1 MCAELCCTR
10 TWSHIPRTSYG
21 GGNDLSGAFLSK
33 DVHARRRATTTRRKA
48 RNWEVAP
55 YAPPMEGARG
65 CAPAPREGDKKNPLR
80 ACFKIPN
87 IVSDRRAPLLQLP
100 PCVVDLVLWDNQ
112 STLPRPVGVNAK
124 ARERRDDKARMKGW
138 NVREESREDCIR
150 QDEVL
155 NRGSSTPTGV
165 GTQPNGSVGTPHTA
179 GLRSADDGTL
189 SKEAHDSGNAP
200 FSTWRGRRVE
210 VGRGGRSSA
219 GWAGPARHQQGR
231 AASMGWAGAQ
241 QAGWCVL

>member
-1 MCAELCCTR
+1 
-10 TWSHIPRTSYG
+10 
-21 GGNDLSGAFLSK
+21 
-33 DVHARRRATTTRRKA
+33 
-48 RNWEVAP
+48 
-55 YAPPMEGARG
+55 MER
-65 CAPAPREGDKKNPLR
+65 
-80 ACFKIPN
+80 
-87 IVSDRRAPLLQLP
+87 Q
-100 PCVVDLVLWDNQ
+100 
-112 STLPRPVGVNAK
+112 VGVP
-124 ARERRDDKARMKGW
+124 RG
-138 NVREESREDCIR
+138 IR

-219 GWAGPARHQQGR
+219 GWAGPAHQQGR

-241 QAGWCVL
+241 QAGWCVLDYERVCSELNELFFSNILYLYERHIS